1 MVPVTIGLEALREAL
16 ARRIQNSGHQP
27 EHAKAFVSWLLEESG
42 SSPSDIGLTE
52 LAARAEA
59 TAGAERQAMHAAVLG
74 YASHAHKKFQ
84 ATFIDH
90 LGWLRKRSFF
100 VPGRPPG
107 FEIDGIALL
116 GIALGISALPD
127 DRSEAANWLGSILRQ
142 QPPTEMEPDW
152 NDALVAAARKVFH
165 LPGEVK
171 AADLEAALCWR
182 LGWICPPNGRDAAWK
197 VVSDPRRWT
206 DGITRAATQ
215 LGALTFIV
223 ANSVTIN
230 PAAVTLEQI
239 EALLGRIVDGLRFW
253 TWEHEPRTR
262 NSVAARWEID
272 NEYHVQNL
280 LWALLAPIFPD
291 LKEEEWLTSLG
302 QHKPR
307 ADFAVPSLNLLI
319 EAKFLRAGKSAFAQV
334 IKEVAA
340 DASTYLQDASPY
352 RHLIAVI
359 WDDLA
364 RTEEHG
370 ELRKALLA
378 IRGVTAA
385 IIIPRPQRMVRTP

>member
-1 MVPVTIGLEALREAL
+1 MTIGLEALREAFTG
-16 ARRIQNSGHQP
+16 RIRDDGHQP
-27 EHAKAFVSWLLEESG
+27 EHAKAFVSWLLEGSG
-42 SSPSDIGLTE
+42 AGPSDTGLTE
-52 LAARAEA
+52 LAARAA
-59 TAGAERQAMHAAVLG
+59 ASAGAERQAMHAAVLG
-74 YASHAHKKFQ
+74 YASHAHAQCRAAF
-84 ATFIDH
+84 TDH
-90 LGWLRKRSFF
+90 LGWLRERSFF

-116 GIALGISALPD
+116 GMALGISALPD
-127 DRSEAANWLGSILRQ
+127 DRSEAADWLASILRQ
-142 QPPTEMEPDW
+142 QPPAVMEPDW
-152 NDALVAAARKVFH
+152 NDALVAAARKVLH
-165 LPGEVK
+165 VPGDVT

-182 LGWICPPNGRDAAWK
+182 LGWTCPPGGRDAAWK
-197 VVSDPRRWT
+197 VVSDPGRWT
-206 DGITRAATQ
+206 DGITRAAAQ
-215 LGALTFIV
+215 LSALTFIV

-253 TWEHEPRTR
+253 TWDHEPRTR
-262 NSVAARWEID
+262 NSVAARWEVD

-280 LWALLAPIFPD
+280 LWSLLAPIFPD

-307 ADFAVPSLNLLI
+307 ADFAVPSLDLLI
-319 EAKFLRAGKSAFAQV
+319 EAKFLRAGKGVFAQV

-352 RHLIAVI
+352 RHLIAVV

-385 IIIPRPQRMVRTP
+385 IIIPRPQRMVRRP